1 MMSIIIKRA
10 MKLSAQQVAENRERV
25 IDTALKLFR
34 ERGFDGVSVSDL
46 MRSAGL
52 THGGF
57 YNHFASKADL
67 AAQACARAFAGST
80 AVLREAAAAPSGPGR
95 KFGLAGYIS
104 RYLSRSWRDAPA
116 AHCPMVA
123 FGTDVARGDESVSA
137 AYGAGVE
144 AYIAGL
150 AALTEGDNV
159 DPASARR
166 QAITLAAT
174 LTGAL
179 ALSRA
184 VRASHPALSDEILAT
199 VRDAL
204 LSATLD
210 ASEEN

>member
-1 MMSIIIKRA
+1 

-25 IDTALKLFR
+25 LDTALKLFR

-80 AVLREAAAAPSGPGR
+80 AVLREAAAAPPGPGR

-123 FGTDVARGDESVSA
+123 FGADVARGAESVSA
-137 AYGAGVE
+137 TYGAGVE
-144 AYIAGL
+144 AYIDGL
-150 AALTEGDNV
+150 AALTEGDA
-159 DPASARR
+159 ASARR

-179 ALSRA
+179 SLSRA
-184 VRASHPALSDEILAT
+184 VRSSHPALTDEILAT

-210 ASEEN
+210 VSEGN